1 MSMLISDDEV
11 EHTRYEAGDLQAL
24 QHLAAKTSRDGYWV
38 GLIHFLAIANV
49 IGYTIKSFYPR
60 NDCLCETMKLLLNSC
75 MPPTHAQS
83 AGQITIMW
91 SHTNSTAAEQTT
103 FAPNH
108 FVPLADNGEFFFLD
122 DDLYNEKTFAILDP
136 VVLSTLEPPTS
147 DWETDDNIPLKKI
160 KPFGNTSTPLK
171 EPDSQCD
178 WETDDNIPLN
188 ELKCS
193 PVFGSFVDIGM
204 KDTNETADDDN
215 SVQSE
220 DHLSDLESLSSEECD
235 TESSSG
241 DEGDDEDEVKISTD
255 GPINWLE
262 PFRKIMKRPF
272 CGEKPG
278 PKIRLGKETNEANL
292 FKTFLGEN
300 FLERAASASN
310 KYIHRYQT
318 KLPNLTSTDI
328 AAYLGIRIIMGVD
341 PKSCIDDYWSTDTCL
356 SNKCVSN
363 TMSKNL
369 CKDIH
374 RVFHV
379 DDPENASHTSA
390 LERVND
396 LLLNMREKSKEMFNL
411 NENLSIDEAM
421 IKFHGKHSGVV
432 GAPNKPAKRG
442 YKIYTLADGHTGYVW
457 DFEVYLRTSK
467 REEGLTKRVVET
479 LCKDVTG
486 KNHIVYVDKFYTSIP
501 LALSLLKKKIY
512 LCGSFNT
519 S

>member
-1 MSMLISDDEV
+1 
-11 EHTRYEAGDLQAL
+11 
-24 QHLAAKTSRDGYWV
+24 
-38 GLIHFLAIANV
+38 
-49 IGYTIKSFYPR
+49 
-60 NDCLCETMKLLLNSC
+60 
-75 MPPTHAQS
+75 
-83 AGQITIMW
+83 
-91 SHTNSTAAEQTT
+91 
-103 FAPNH
+103 
-108 FVPLADNGEFFFLD
+108 
-122 DDLYNEKTFAILDP
+122 
-136 VVLSTLEPPTS
+136 
-147 DWETDDNIPLKKI
+147 
-160 KPFGNTSTPLK
+160 
-171 EPDSQCD
+171 
-178 WETDDNIPLN
+178 
-188 ELKCS
+188 
-193 PVFGSFVDIGM
+193 
-204 KDTNETADDDN
+204 
-215 SVQSE
+215 
-220 DHLSDLESLSSEECD
+220 
-235 TESSSG
+235 
-241 DEGDDEDEVKISTD
+241 
-255 GPINWLE
+255 
-262 PFRKIMKRPF
+262 MKRPF

-292 FKTFLGEN
+292 FMTFLGEN

-318 KLPNLTSTDI
+318 KLSNLTSKDI

-467 REEGLTKRVVET
+467 RSGEYGYSTGL
-479 LCKDVTG
+479 
-486 KNHIVYVDKFYTSIP
+486 HISNP
-501 LALSLLKKKIY
+501 LYGLL
-512 LCGSFNT
+512 
-519 S
+519 